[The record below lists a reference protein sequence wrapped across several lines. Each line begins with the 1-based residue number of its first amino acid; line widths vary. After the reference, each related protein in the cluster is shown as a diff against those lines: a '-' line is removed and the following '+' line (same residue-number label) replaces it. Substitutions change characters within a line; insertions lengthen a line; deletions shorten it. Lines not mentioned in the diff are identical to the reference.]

1 MDPGFRGEVADL
13 YHRYRHGYPAAVLD
27 AISDAFALGA
37 GDIVVDLGCGTGQLT
52 VPMASRVRAVLGVDP
67 EPDMLVRARL
77 AASEQ
82 GIANISWMI
91 GADSALPALG
101 ALLGGRPG

>member
-27 AISDAFALGA
+27 AITGAFGLGP
-37 GDIVVDLGCGTGQLT
+37 GDIVVDLGCGTGQLA

-67 EPDMLVRARL
+67 EPDMLARARPMPGAGGL
-77 AASEQ
+77 A
-82 GIANISWMI
+82 
-91 GADSALPALG
+91 D
-101 ALLGGRPG
+101 